1 MDKFSI
7 TKENASKIKQSLNET
22 VSAGNSI
29 PVESSW
35 YTILPIGIS
44 RVCKMKRDLEDID
57 NLAKMHGDVKSYMFT
72 NPIGS
77 LIFPSC
83 ILKNF
88 NFNSLAPADARA
100 IGSMI
105 RKKNTELAS
114 KTYTPKT
121 EPVLTYSL
129 RHVTSVKK
137 LISDL
142 TGAECSDKDTIVE
155 IELPILAEYVAMS
168 LYEQNKKTKQ

>member
-57 NLAKMHGDVKSYMFT
+57 SLAKMHGDVKSYMFT

-88 NFNSLAPADARA
+88 NFNSLTPADACA

-105 RKKNTELAS
+105 RKKNTELAG
-114 KTYTPKT
+114 KTYMPKT

-129 RHVTSVKK
+129 RHVINVKK

-142 TGAECSDKDTIVE
+142 TKAEDSDKDTIVE
-155 IELPILAEYVAMS
+155 VELPILAEYVAMS

>member
-1 MDKFSI
+1 MDKFSV

-29 PVESSW
+29 PAESSW

-88 NFNSLAPADARA
+88 NFNSLAPSDASA

-105 RKKNTELAS
+105 RKKNTELAG

-129 RHVTSVKK
+129 RHVTNVKK

-142 TGAECSDKDTIVE
+142 TGAEASDKDTIVE